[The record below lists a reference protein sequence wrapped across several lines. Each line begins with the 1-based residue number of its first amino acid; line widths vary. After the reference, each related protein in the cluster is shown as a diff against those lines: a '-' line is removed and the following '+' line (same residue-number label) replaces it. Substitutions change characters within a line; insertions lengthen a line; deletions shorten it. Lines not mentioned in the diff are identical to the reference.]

1 MDILDNLIYA
11 TMASPMLPVIRQGYP
26 ADPRAVSDY
35 IPPFTTSGAE
45 FDPINV
51 GSAYA
56 PVFSYSVAQKMDY
69 CAYED
74 AAAIETAILRHW
86 YDVNDQVNYDSNGVT
101 PFGTV
106 PVPAIDRYASFEL
119 SSNYHLIFAYLI
131 ENTRLF
137 QIMER
142 MIERYLTDEEF
153 GIAEDNR
160 AFNWIQNTERLF
172 FKNDT
177 LRSSNIRSLIR
188 PSADATRRNAYW
200 RMFGMDLAFG
210 DINSPSNGQLS
221 YIKAKTS
228 NQQFV
233 PLFEKY
239 LSEIWQS
246 YINANNTS
254 GINTSD
260 PNVVVD
266 LATQLRELLI
276 ARRGDVNN
284 AFYANQNLS
293 REEYASVLMA
303 SWFMFVI
310 ADDSPIVQF
319 LNCQSSTIGER
330 LIKIGNKVGI
340 PAHTKSQALFEMAG
354 AAANVLRIIE
364 QGGVFDEPV
373 RMQRLLRSLVQP
385 TTSITT
391 LPANDDMNFMSDLLT
406 VINNW
411 EKATGHKIKLSDTGY
426 VASVRVQQNGQS
438 AQRAAQPAQPAMN

>member
-11 TMASPMLPVIRQGYP
+11 TMASAMQPVVTQGYP
-26 ADPRAVSDY
+26 ANPRVISDY
-35 IPPFTTSGAE
+35 ISPFTTG
-45 FDPINV
+45 FKPINV
-51 GSAYA
+51 GSTIA

-74 AAAIETAILRHW
+74 AAAVETAILRHW
-86 YDVNDQVNYDSNGVT
+86 YDVNSQVNYDSNGVT
-101 PFGTV
+101 PFGTA
-106 PVPAIDRYASFEL
+106 PGANERYASFEL

-131 ENTRLF
+131 ENTRLL

-142 MIERYLTDEEF
+142 MIEKYLTDEEL
-153 GIAEDNR
+153 GIAEDSR

-210 DINSPSNGQLS
+210 DINSSSNGQLP

-246 YINANNTS
+246 YINANNSS

-260 PNVVVD
+260 INVVVD

-276 ARRGDVNN
+276 ARRGDVDNTN
-284 AFYANQNLS
+284 YANQNLS
-293 REEYASVLMA
+293 REEYASVLMT

-310 ADDSPIVQF
+310 ADDSPVVQF

-330 LIKIGNKVGI
+330 LIKIGYKVGI

-354 AAANVLRIIE
+354 AAANVLRTIE
-364 QGGVFDEPV
+364 QGEIFNNPA
-373 RMQRLLRSLVQP
+373 RMSTILRSLVPQVP
-385 TTSITT
+385 PPIVPP
-391 LPANDDMNFMSDLLT
+391 PATENMNLMSDLLT

-438 AQRAAQPAQPAMN
+438 VQRTIQPAQPVQPAMN